1 MNWELLRE
9 LTQAWGVSGRE
20 GAVAEIVR
28 REAAPYADEIAT
40 DALHN
45 VIVLKRGAG
54 GGKRIMLAAHMDEIG
69 LQVTKVDGDGKVR
82 VRQVG
87 WVWPA
92 ALYND
97 KVRFRNGTV
106 GVVGCVGPIEDVR
119 RDIGKLFIDIGCTT
133 KEQAE
138 KYVKVGDM
146 CGFIGTYHEL
156 PEGRVT
162 AKSLDDRIGCLLLL
176 EALKANDGTLSNDV
190 YYVFST
196 QEEIGCRGAQAAAQR
211 ILPDVGLSIDVTPDH
226 AYPCDLSG
234 SNTVGEGVAVA
245 FGDPGSM
252 PDEDVVDTL
261 IACCEKNGLR
271 YQRDVIDRGG
281 TDAQA
286 INLAGC
292 GVRTGA
298 IAVVTRYPHSQSC
311 LIAKEDA
318 KSALKL
324 IQAFCRE
331 KLEFIP

>member
-20 GAVAEIVR
+20 NAVADIVR
-28 REAAPYADEIAT
+28 REAALYADEITT

-45 VIVLKRGAG
+45 VIVLKRGVG
-54 GGKRIMLAAHMDEIG
+54 GGKRIMLAAHLDEIG
-69 LQVTKVDGDGKVR
+69 LQVTKVDGDGKIR

-106 GVVGCVGPIEDVR
+106 GVVSCVGQIEDVH
-119 RDIGKLFIDIGCTT
+119 RDISKLFIDIGCAS

-146 CGFIGTYHEL
+146 CGFIGAYHEL
-156 PEGRVT
+156 PEGRIT

-176 EALKANDGTLSNDV
+176 EALKQNDGSLPNDV

-226 AYPCDLSG
+226 AYPCDLTG
-234 SNTVGEGVAVA
+234 SNAVGEGVAVA

-252 PDEDVVDTL
+252 PDEDVVNTL
-261 IACCEKNGLR
+261 IACCEKNGLK

-318 KSALKL
+318 EGALKL
-324 IQAFCRE
+324 IQAFCGE
-331 KLEFIP
+331 KLGFC

>member
-97 KVRFRNGTV
+97 KVHFRNGIV

-146 CGFIGTYHEL
+146 CGLIGAYHEL

-176 EALKANDGTLSNDV
+176 EALKANDGTLFNDV

-318 KSALKL
+318 EGALKL